1 MNAAAFYRKLNE
13 KIPESLRCEWDNDGL
28 MVCSDPGREVKKVLI
43 TLDCTDDA
51 VSYADENDFDLIVS
65 HHPLIFHPLK
75 AVTDPKLI
83 QLIKRDIPVFSF
95 HTRLDAVKGGVNDT
109 LASLLGLE
117 DVVSFGEDGM
127 GRIGFLPDRVPFDAF
142 VSDLKDLLG
151 VQSVTAVR
159 CTGSVDRVAVLGG
172 SGKDYIADAEAA
184 GADTFVTG
192 EAGYNALTDASEGTM
207 NVILAGHYFTE
218 QPVCQTLRRML
229 LSIDPK
235 LETEIYECNKLLQY

>member
-1 MNAAAFYRKLNE
+1 MNAATFYRKLNE
-13 KIPESLRCEWDNDGL
+13 KIPESLRCDWDNDGI
-28 MVCSDPGREVKKVLI
+28 MVCSDPDREVKKVLI

-75 AVTDPKLI
+75 SVTDPKLI

-117 DVVSFGEDGM
+117 DVIPFGEDGM
-127 GRIGFLPDRVPFDAF
+127 GRIGFLPDRIPFDAF
-142 VSDLKDLLG
+142 VSDLKELLG
-151 VQSVTAVR
+151 VPSVTAVR

-172 SGKDYIADAEAA
+172 AGKDYITDAEAA

-192 EAGYNALTDASEGTM
+192 ETGYNAMTDASEGTM

-218 QPVCQTLRRML
+218 QPVCLSLRRML

-235 LETEIYECNKLLQY
+235 LDTEIYECNKLLSY